1 MTAREYFE
9 GVSDA
14 VRSHRRAELALAFGP
29 EPSGFGGG
37 PADPASG
44 GPTASRALANERA
57 RSEMEQAERAIG
69 EGLARIEELRRI
81 FSRKADAVELRYVDL
96 LPWAQVAEE
105 LGVDKRT
112 AMRWRDELFDWVDSF
127 GWARLRLGMGTAEA

>member
-9 GVSDA
+9 SVADA

-29 EPSGFGGG
+29 EPCGGGGG

-57 RSEMEQAERAIG
+57 REAMERSELAIG
-69 EGLARIEELRRI
+69 EGLARVEELRRI

-96 LPWAQVAEE
+96 LPWDDVGRE
-105 LGVDKRT
+105 LDVDRRT

-127 GWARLRLGMGTAEA
+127 GWAHLRVGTGAAEA